1 MRCGA
6 ENPRFVRRRV
16 RRNVSNPSAVP
27 CDLTGEAGAARADDR
42 ADDSASA
49 ARAEVCRERART
61 RGNVWRRG
69 CARTSHENDARRVG
83 PSPNAGTK
91 LFWFSNGSFWPFLG
105 LGLGKKQKIQPP
117 PRAAAPR

>member
-42 ADDSASA
+42 ADAEAERRARRCA
-49 ARAEVCRERART
+49 ANEPERAGTCGAGDARGRATKTTRDELVRLRT
-61 RGNVWRRG
+61 RGRSV
-69 CARTSHENDARRVG
+69 V
-83 PSPNAGTK
+83 
-91 LFWFSNGSFWPFLG
+91 FNGSFWPFLR
-105 LGLGKKQKIQPP
+105 LGKKQKIPPP

>member
-1 MRCGA
+1 VRCGA

-42 ADDSASA
+42 ADAEAERRARRCA
-49 ARAEVCRERART
+49 ANEPERAGTCGAGGARGRATKTTRDELVRLRT
-61 RGNVWRRG
+61 RGRSFFG
-69 CARTSHENDARRVG
+69 FQTA
-83 PSPNAGTK
+83 
-91 LFWFSNGSFWPFLG
+91 LFGRFS
-105 LGLGKKQKIQPP
+105 KQKIQPP